1 MIESTRITQDN
12 LIRIA
17 TRKSPLALWQ
27 AGYVRDELLHHHPH
41 LQVNLVPMVTRG
53 DIILDKSLT
62 NIGGKGL
69 FVKELEQSL
78 LEHRADIA
86 VHSMKDITMSFP
98 DGLGLAVLCERDDPR
113 DAFVSPRYASI
124 DALPPSAV
132 VGTSSLRR
140 QCQLRERRPDLVIR
154 DLRGNIGTRLAK
166 LDDGEL
172 DAVILAVAG
181 LKRLGVTHPIRM
193 AIDPAEFLPAVGQGA
208 VGIECRLNDTR
219 ILALLAPLH
228 HWETALCVSAERA
241 MNARLQG
248 GCQVPIGSYAV
259 LDGDEVWLRA
269 LVSSPDGAT
278 VIRGEGRA
286 PLAQAEQLGL
296 RLADDLL
303 DRGAHAI
310 LASIYQ
316 DTSLQ

>member
-1 MIESTRITQDN
+1 MTIQDN

-27 AGYVRDELLHHHPH
+27 ASYVRDKLLHYHPC

-53 DIILDKSLT
+53 DILFDTPLA

-69 FVKELEQSL
+69 FIKELEMAL

-86 VHSMKDITMSFP
+86 VHSMKDVTVSFP

-113 DAFVSPRYASI
+113 DAFISPRYASI

-140 QCQLRERRPDLVIR
+140 QCQLRERRPDLVVR
-154 DLRGNIGTRLAK
+154 DLRGNVDTRLAK
-166 LDDGEL
+166 LDDGDL

-181 LKRLGVTHPIRM
+181 LKRLGMTEPIRM
-193 AIDPAEFLPAVGQGA
+193 AIDPADFLPAVGQGA
-208 VGIECRLNDTR
+208 VGIECRLDDSR

-228 HWETALCVSAERA
+228 HQETALRVSAERA
-241 MNARLQG
+241 MNAHLQV
-248 GCQVPIGSYAV
+248 GCKLPIGSYAV

-269 LVSSPDGAT
+269 LVGSLDGSI
-278 VIRGEGRA
+278 VIRSEGRA
-286 PLAQAEQLGL
+286 PLSQTEQLGL

-303 DRGAHAI
+303 DQGARSI

-316 DTSLQ
+316 DTPLQ